1 MSVIST
7 RSRIEV
13 ATANTRCCES
23 DTPAACQNGTG
34 GVVLAE
40 HVGAFDGEQR
50 GEPRAGTMDPA
61 LDRPYRAIADRGGLV
76 VRET

>member
-13 ATANTRCCES
+13 ATANTRCCEL

-61 LDRPYRAIADRGGLV
+61 FDRPYRAIADRGASS
-76 VRET
+76 

>member
-1 MSVIST
+1 MSVISA
-7 RSRIEV
+7 RSQIEGV
-13 ATANTRCCES
+13 TANTRCCES

-40 HVGAFDGEQR
+40 HVGAVDGEQR

-61 LDRPYRAIADRGGLV
+61 LDRPYRALADGGGLLIG
-76 VRET
+76 EA